1 MLNKIKMLYNKIG
14 DAFLSSNRLLEEVN
28 LPSLENDG
36 MSFLANHP
44 TLNYVSVQDVKR
56 KGK

>member
-1 MLNKIKMLYNKIG
+1 MLYNKIG

-28 LPSLENDG
+28 LPSLENVG